1 ATGRRCRHILAL
13 PADPAA
19 DPARRLR
26 APGTAASAERVDGA
40 TPTHDSRQP
49 NSAPERLYLHTYW
62 VDTAPGPA
70 PGTRGEGA
78 TVIPSAL
85 IRQRREMHRRIR
97 QVVAERRREMA
108 QATADT
114 EVTQEIPPVEST
126 R

>member
-1 ATGRRCRHILAL
+1 
-13 PADPAA
+13 
-19 DPARRLR
+19 
-26 APGTAASAERVDGA
+26 
-40 TPTHDSRQP
+40 
-49 NSAPERLYLHTYW
+49 
-62 VDTAPGPA
+62 
-70 PGTRGEGA
+70 
-78 TVIPSAL
+78 VIPSAL